1 MGERWQHVLLLL
13 VLEEIWETPS
23 FEVGTIFLSPRAPC
37 GVRARARKRDEGRR
51 QENIANSPLL
61 MLSTPAPL
69 SQPESILAH
78 LLSRRSGQEIDNAF

>member
-37 GVRARARKRDEGRR
+37 GVRAKEMKGGDKK
-51 QENIANSPLL
+51 
-61 MLSTPAPL
+61 
-69 SQPESILAH
+69 ILPTLH
-78 LLSRRSGQEIDNAF
+78 Y